1 MIFSSTPPSFIPHD
15 ISSCNAPF
23 SHNTAQA
30 QITLVEALYLFSGGE
45 QY

>member
-1 MIFSSTPPSFIPHD
+1 MTFSSTPPSFITHD
-15 ISSCNAPF
+15 ISLCNAAF
-23 SHNTAQA
+23 SHNTVQT